1 MYKTTKQKHRK
12 LKLLPLCASIS
23 SMLAIQACSTEGSGG
38 SNPATNLIDTP
49 VSAAAVVPNT
59 NAATT
64 DAVPAASA
72 LAGADVQA
80 LVPGDFI
87 PIANSHPGDEIFE
100 STLSLRV
107 RIPERVE
114 RNGIEA
120 YVELTIAGNDYLMTE
135 EVDGYRSRI
144 TLDRDRAY
152 PMFIAL
158 RRTSDGLLL
167 ATAQWVVNTDG
178 AEVALA
184 IPEQEFSTDVD
195 YDSDGFS
202 NIVEIERN
210 SDPLGVSED
219 FDGDGIAND
228 SDSDD
233 DNDGV
238 ADSLDDFPLDASE
251 TIDTDR
257 DGIGDNEDVD
267 DDNDLIGDVDDKF
280 PLDPEESL
288 DIDLDGIGNNA
299 DTDDDGDG
307 VIDIEDPQPSNPD
320 INGNEDTDSDGFRD
334 RDDAFP
340 FDPNEN
346 NDVDGDGIG
355 DNADT
360 DDDNNGVP
368 DNQDFAIV
376 PIPYTDNPPRIDGAY
391 AALEWTDAVSA
402 DSRGNFLWI
411 DHLMVDNQGRFEDE
425 GYDVTHRWRA
435 MHDESFLYVLVMVYN
450 EPFYERH
457 DDSSDIWHDDTIDLL
472 FDVGNE
478 QTTSYDANDYH
489 VLLRYN
495 YYNTDAVVLGA
506 NSATGL
512 WVSYCSNLGLETP
525 TTEITYYE
533 AKIRLS
539 SIGLEPGQPFSMDV
553 QINDDDDGGNR
564 DSKWSWHAPANQDLT
579 WTDPSQLGDAI
590 LVPSS

>member
-1 MYKTTKQKHRK
+1 MPGRIEQ
-12 LKLLPLCASIS
+12 
-23 SMLAIQACSTEGSGG
+23 
-38 SNPATNLIDTP
+38 
-49 VSAAAVVPNT
+49 
-59 NAATT
+59 
-64 DAVPAASA
+64 
-72 LAGADVQA
+72 ADVQSY
-80 LVPGDFI
+80 I
-87 PIANSHPGDEIFE
+87 
-100 STLSLRV
+100 
-107 RIPERVE
+107 
-114 RNGIEA
+114 
-120 YVELTIAGNDYLMTE
+120 ELTIDGDDYLMTE
-135 EVDGYRSRI
+135 EIDGFRSRI
-144 TLDRDRAY
+144 TLERDREY
-152 PMFIAL
+152 PMFLAV

-167 ATAQWVVNTDG
+167 ATARLTVTTDS

-184 IPEQEFSTDVD
+184 IPEQEFSTELD

-219 FDGDGIAND
+219 FDGDNIAND

-238 ADSLDDFPLDASE
+238 ADSLDAFPLDASE
-251 TIDTDR
+251 SVDSDR
-257 DGIGDNEDVD
+257 DGIGDNEDRD
-267 DDNDLIGDVDDKF
+267 DDNDLVSDVDDRF
-280 PLDPEESL
+280 PLNPEEAFDL
-288 DIDLDGIGNNA
+288 DLDGIGNNA

-307 VIDIEDPQPSNPD
+307 VIDLEDPQPTNPNV
-320 INGNEDTDSDGFRD
+320 NGNEDTDSDGYRD

-340 FDPNEN
+340 FNPDEH

-368 DNQDFAIV
+368 DNQDNAVVAI
-376 PIPYTDNPPRIDGAY
+376 PFTTDPPRIDGAY
-391 AALEWTDAVSA
+391 AASEWTDAVSA

-411 DHLMVDNQGRFEDE
+411 DHLMIDRQGIFEDQ
-425 GYDVTHRWRA
+425 GFDVTHRWRA
-435 MHDESFLYVLVMVYN
+435 MHDESFIYVLVMVVN

-457 DDSSDIWHDDTIDLL
+457 DDSSDIWHDDGIELF

-478 QTTSYDANDYH
+478 GSSTYDDNDYQ

-495 YYNTDAVVLGA
+495 YWNTNAVVQGA
-506 NSATGL
+506 NSASGL

-525 TTEITYYE
+525 QTEITYYE

-539 SIGLEPGQPFSMDV
+539 SIGLEPGQPFAMDV
-553 QINDDDDGGNR
+553 QINDDDVGGDR
-564 DSKWSWHAPANQDLT
+564 DAKWSWFAPSGQDET
-579 WTDPSQLGDAI
+579 WNDPSQMGQAI